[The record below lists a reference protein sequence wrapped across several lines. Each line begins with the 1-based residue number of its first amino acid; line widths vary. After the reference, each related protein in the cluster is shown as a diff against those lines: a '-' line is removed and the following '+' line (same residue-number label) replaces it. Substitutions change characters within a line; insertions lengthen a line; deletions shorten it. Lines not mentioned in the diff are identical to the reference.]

1 MEREQKNQM
10 LADLYALRAG
20 MSAISIEKDKLDKSE
35 SVYKDALNDVDRE
48 RIEYEKNDYDIN
60 RVYRGISYCNSQ
72 LPRGYLAAEND
83 KEWKK
88 KSKSYK
94 KRYRRAMAGLDAFDI
109 FLYTLIAG
117 ALGLIAA
124 AVPWFFYFVTSG
136 AYDSDKR
143 MQPTFAN
150 AEYKNYVFASIGIFA
165 IILIIGLI
173 VSTIRVLGEKHSK
186 NKEEKANIKSTEKS
200 IRELKNELAS
210 YQLEKN
216 ASKKV
221 LDKYVA
227 IANEKRAVFEKDRT
241 RLTKLSQDMYDRLV
255 AQFKTVLDIRDW
267 KHIDLII
274 FYFETGRA
282 DTLKEALQQVDR
294 RVQTD
299 EIIEAIKTAGQNI
312 SSTIRMSMNE
322 LRGDLNRSF
331 AKLSVQ
337 LADQHREQ
345 MSALSSISGNIEK
358 TNESLAKLQQ
368 TSEKN
373 GESIEK
379 LTSAAYLNNAL
390 LTKISYDSLSLM
402 SDVDY
407 MVYSA
412 NKGGNVSN
420 NTSYTLNV
428 NVK

>member
-20 MSAISIEKDKLDKSE
+20 MSAISIEKDKLDE
-35 SVYKDALNDVDRE
+35 S
-48 RIEYEKNDYDIN
+48 EKNYNDAMSSLKKVSDAYNKYNYDIQ
-60 RVYRGISYCNSQ
+60 RVNNGLNYCKSQ
-72 LPRGYLAAEND
+72 LPRGYTSTGN
-83 KEWKK
+83 KK
-88 KSKSYK
+88 QKRKSKYSK
-94 KRYRRAMAGLDAFDI
+94 SGR
-109 FLYTLIAG
+109 IANAKTSTFG
-117 ALGLIAA
+117 IIMRKIIPPIVVGIIAA
-124 AVPWFFYFVTSG
+124 AVPWLLYFATTGWKDLSFEDRDWK
-136 AYDSDKR
+136 Y
-143 MQPTFAN
+143 
-150 AEYKNYVFASIGIFA
+150 YVYISTAIF
-165 IILIIGLI
+165 IISLIVAVARLIIEF
-173 VSTIRVLGEKHSK
+173 SKHKDEKEDTK
-186 NKEEKANIKSTEKS
+186 KS
-200 IRELKNELAS
+200 IRELNNELAG
-210 YQLEKN
+210 YQMERKLLEPKLN
-216 ASKKV
+216 ECYAVVNRSK
-221 LDKYVA
+221 A
-227 IANEKRAVFEKDRT
+227 IVERDRAYRS
-241 RLTKLSQDMYDRLV
+241 KLSQDMYDRLV

-267 KHIDLII
+267 QHIDLVI

-294 RVQTD
+294 KVQTD
-299 EIIEAIKTAGQNI
+299 EIIEAIETAGQNI

-337 LADQHREQ
+337 LADQHRAQ
-345 MSALSSISGNIEK
+345 MSALNSISGNIEK

-412 NKGGNVSN
+412 NKGGNVNN

>member
-20 MSAISIEKDKLDKSE
+20 MSAISIEKDKLDVKEKAYSD
-35 SVYKDALNDVDRE
+35 VKRKVDRAC
-48 RIEYEKNDYDIN
+48 D
-60 RVYRGISYCNSQ
+60 
-72 LPRGYLAAEND
+72 
-83 KEWKK
+83 
-88 KSKSYK
+88 
-94 KRYRRAMAGLDAFDI
+94 
-109 FLYTLIAG
+109 
-117 ALGLIAA
+117 
-124 AVPWFFYFVTSG
+124 
-136 AYDSDKR
+136 
-143 MQPTFAN
+143 
-150 AEYKNYVFASIGIFA
+150 EYKNAENFVSRCDEYDKKDSLQKTEEKVKLGRKFKKTVIGSLGAGIVGALIPWVVYFLTETIIQDSKYGYSYWKKYLLVSVCILGIIFVVGLAFA
-165 IILIIGLI
+165 LI
-173 VSTIRVLGEKHSK
+173 VKVSNGKDLQKRIKEGSGKSKQDLKDAKARLSQAAADCDSAQKALTIVFKDYEKV
-186 NKEEKANIKSTEKS
+186 KSVS
-200 IRELKNELAS
+200 
-210 YQLEKN
+210 
-216 ASKKV
+216 
-221 LDKYVA
+221 
-227 IANEKRAVFEKDRT
+227 
-241 RLTKLSQDMYDRLV
+241 TKLSQEMYNALV
-255 AQFKTVLDIRDW
+255 AQFKSVLDIRDW
-267 KHIDLII
+267 EHIDLII
-274 FYFETGRA
+274 FNFETGRA

-294 RVQTD
+294 KVQTD
-299 EIIEAIKTAGQNI
+299 EIIEAIETAGQNI

-345 MSALSSISGNIEK
+345 MSALSNISGNIEK

-412 NKGGNVSN
+412 NKGGNVN

>member
-10 LADLYALRAG
+10 LADLYTLRAG

-35 SVYKDALNDVDRE
+35 SVYKEALNDVDRE
-48 RIEYEKNDYDIN
+48 RIEYEKNDSAIA
-60 RVYRGISYCNSQ
+60 RVNRGISYCSSQ

-83 KEWKK
+83 KERRNKI
-88 KSKSYK
+88 KSYGK
-94 KRYRRAMAGLDAFDI
+94 KYRKGMAKWDAFEI
-109 FLYTLIAG
+109 FIHTLIAG
-117 ALGLIAA
+117 AIGLVLAA
-124 AVPWFFYFVTSG
+124 APWFFYFVTSG
-136 AYDSDKR
+136 AYDSDKSQ
-143 MQPTFAN
+143 QPTFEN
-150 AEYKNYVFASIGIFA
+150 SYYKDYIYVSIGIFA

-173 VSTIRVLGEKHSK
+173 VSTIRVVGVK
-186 NKEEKANIKSTEKS
+186 KETKTNIKNTEKS

-227 IANEKRAVFEKDRT
+227 IANEKRAVFEKERT

-267 KHIDLII
+267 QHIDLVI

-294 RVQTD
+294 KVQTD
-299 EIIEAIKTAGQNI
+299 EIIEAIETAGQNI

-337 LADQHREQ
+337 VADQHREQ
-345 MSALSSISGNIEK
+345 MSALSNISGNIEK

-412 NKGGNVSN
+412 NKGGNVNN

-428 NVK
+428 NIK

>member
-20 MSAISIEKDKLDKSE
+20 MSAISIERDKFGVKEKAYSDAKRKVDCACYEYENAENSVSRCDEYDKKDSLQKTEEKAKLDLTFKKTVIGSLG
-35 SVYKDALNDVDRE
+35 A
-48 RIEYEKNDYDIN
+48 
-60 RVYRGISYCNSQ
+60 GIV
-72 LPRGYLAAEND
+72 
-83 KEWKK
+83 
-88 KSKSYK
+88 
-94 KRYRRAMAGLDAFDI
+94 
-109 FLYTLIAG
+109 G
-117 ALGLIAA
+117 ALI
-124 AVPWFFYFVTSG
+124 PWFFYFATSG
-136 AYDSDKR
+136 DYGQDSKYGYSYWKEYLIASACILGIIFVVGLA
-143 MQPTFAN
+143 FA
-150 AEYKNYVFASIGIFA
+150 
-165 IILIIGLI
+165 LI
-173 VSTIRVLGEKHSK
+173 VKVSNGKDLQKRIQEGSGKSKQDLKDAKARLSQAAADCDSAQKALAIVSKDYEKV
-186 NKEEKANIKSTEKS
+186 KSVS
-200 IRELKNELAS
+200 
-210 YQLEKN
+210 
-216 ASKKV
+216 
-221 LDKYVA
+221 
-227 IANEKRAVFEKDRT
+227 
-241 RLTKLSQDMYDRLV
+241 TKLSQEMYNALV
-255 AQFKTVLDIRDW
+255 AQFKSVLDIRDW
-267 KHIDLII
+267 EHIDLII
-274 FYFETGRA
+274 FNFETGRA

-294 RVQTD
+294 KVQTD
-299 EIIEAIKTAGQNI
+299 EIIEAIETAGQNI

-322 LRGDLNRSF
+322 LRSDLNKSF

-345 MSALSSISGNIEK
+345 MSALSNISGNIEK